1 MVIKASTLSRR
12 RRGGRLSRAAAGSA
26 VALAAFA
33 LPTATSPAA
42 SAAVTSSATAS
53 AAAPVVTEI
62 APGAGRGR
70 PAGATVVDLA
80 ARGYQEREFLM
91 SGRADIF
98 DKAGIWT
105 GDGRWAARRT
115 GLTQDY
121 TTRLLVERPADP
133 ARFNGTVVVEWLNVS
148 FGADISV
155 EWSQSHE
162 LFTRAGYAYVGVT
175 AQKVGAD
182 KLRGLDPARYAQ
194 VSLASDALSYSI
206 FAQAAEAV
214 RSGAA
219 TLLGTAAP
227 TKVLAAGHSQSAGR
241 LTTFVNAVQPIVP
254 AFDGFLIHGRG
265 PGGAPIGEGVLALPL
280 TTRIRTD
287 TAVPVLQAESETDV
301 RTFADARQPD
311 TARVRTWEVAGTSH
325 ADAYGL
331 AQYNAQNAIDKA
343 INDGRPISC
352 DRPVNAMTWRY
363 ASNAAYHHLDRW
375 ARGLGTPPAGAPISL
390 LLGTIR
396 RDADGNALGGV
407 RLPDLDAPLAAYGPT
422 NTGGEV
428 VGACLLLGSTTPFS
442 GARARALYPTQQ
454 AYVTAFTQA
463 ADRALAAGHLL
474 PADRDE
480 AVARAAATPLP

>member
-1 MVIKASTLSRR
+1 MVIKASILSERP
-12 RRGGRLSRAAAGSA
+12 RGRFPRAAWT
-26 VALAAFA
+26 VLALAALA
-33 LPTATSPAA
+33 LPALPAPA
-42 SAAVTSSATAS
+42 SARSVAARSVL
-53 AAAPVVTEI
+53 AAPSVVEV
-62 APGAGRGR
+62 ADGAGKGR

-80 ARGYQEREFLM
+80 SAGYQEHEFLM
-91 SGRADIF
+91 SGNADTF
-98 DKAGIWT
+98 EKAGVWT
-105 GDGRWAARRT
+105 GDGQWGARRT
-115 GLTQDY
+115 GATRGY

-133 ARFNGTVVVEWLNVS
+133 AAFNGTVVVEWLNVS
-148 FGADISV
+148 FGVDIGV

-182 KLRGLDPARYAQ
+182 KLRSLDPARYGQ

-214 RSGAA
+214 RAHAA
-219 TLLGTAAP
+219 TLLGTGAAP
-227 TKVLAAGHSQSAGR
+227 AKVLAAGHSQSAIR
-241 LTTFVNAVQPIVP
+241 LTTFANAIQPILP
-254 AFDGFLIHGRG
+254 AYDGILIHGRG
-265 PGGAPIGEGVLALPL
+265 AGGAPIDEGVLSLPL
-280 TTRIRTD
+280 VTRIRTD
-287 TAVPVLQAESETDV
+287 TAVPVFQIESETDV

-311 TARVRTWEVAGTSH
+311 TSRIRTWEVAGTSH

-331 AQYNAQNAIDKA
+331 AQYNAQNARDRA

-363 ASNAAYHHLDRW
+363 ASNAAYQHLDRW
-375 ARGLGTPPAGAPISL
+375 ARGLGAPPAGSPISL

-407 RLPDLDAPLAAYGPT
+407 RLPDLDAPLASYAPT

-428 VGACLLLGSTTPFS
+428 LGACLLLGATTPFS
-442 GARARALYPTQQ
+442 GVRARLLYPTQQ
-454 AYVTAFTQA
+454 AYVTAFTRA

-474 PADRDE
+474 PADHAE
-480 AVARAAATPLP
+480 AVARARVTPLP